1 MIQVANISILY
12 PRATSTEKLAT
23 LFQNPIK
30 LLAELLKSYEKM
42 YHFMKHY
49 ISYISQEK
57 K

>member
-23 LFQNPIK
+23 LSQNPIK

-42 YHFMKHY
+42 Y
-49 ISYISQEK
+49 QK
-57 K
+57 KKKKIVLV